1 MTIQGSKVYA
11 AAKLLTSSLNSI
23 KAKFN
28 ASLQAMAANS
38 NSLDAATTAV
48 TNFSTDIIDGIFVQ
62 LLYLIQ
68 GILAL
73 IIISSILIILGA
85 IATNYF
91 EIYGCK
97 ACVHLGWIFYGLMY
111 FGIIALCF
119 IFFSV
124 GGISYSFCK
133 FYGGIV

>member
-1 MTIQGSKVYA
+1 VTIQGSRVYA
-11 AAKLLTSSLNSI
+11 AAKLLSSSINSI
-23 KAKFN
+23 QAKFN
-28 ASLQAMAANS
+28 ASMQAMSSNS

-48 TNFSTDIIDGIFVQ
+48 TNFSTNIIDGIFVE

-68 GILAL
+68 GTLTL

-111 FGIIALCF
+111 FGIVALCF
-119 IFFSV
+119 VFFSI